1 MWALYLGFL
10 CWIHTNRPLCVTV
23 CCFTVPEASLLQ
35 NRFLHLNE
43 LAVEEIIWVDE
54 VDGLRNATCHIE
66 GCKVLGLDCEWKPNY
81 EKGIKPNKVISLIFY
96 FSLSLGFCT
105 VSLISIYMLSWYDF
119 IRKKKKKVHIF
130 EKSWSYYIGS
140 LFTYPCILHFK
151 ITEVVLCT
159 YRFSY

>member
-23 CCFTVPEASLLQ
+23 WCFTVPEASLLQ

-54 VDGLRNATCHIE
+54 VDGLCNATCHIE

-81 EKGIKPNKVISLIFY
+81 EKGSKPNKVISLIFY
-96 FSLSLGFCT
+96 FSLSGFLYCI
-105 VSLISIYMLSWYDF
+105 LNIYIYVVMLLF
-119 IRKKKKKVHIF
+119 IRKK
-130 EKSWSYYIGS
+130 EKGAYFLKNHGVVTLEVFS
-140 LFTYPCILHFK
+140 LTHAF
-151 ITEVVLCT
+151 CT
-159 YRFSY
+159 LKLLK

>member
-23 CCFTVPEASLLQ
+23 WCFTVPEASLLQ

-54 VDGLRNATCHIE
+54 VDGLCNATCYIE

-81 EKGIKPNKVISLIFY
+81 EKGSKPNKVISLIFY
-96 FSLSLGFCT
+96 FSLSGFLYCI
-105 VSLISIYMLSWYDF
+105 LNIYIYVVMLLF
-119 IRKKKKKVHIF
+119 IRKK
-130 EKSWSYYIGS
+130 EKGAYFLKNHGVITLEVFS
-140 LFTYPCILHFK
+140 LTHAF
-151 ITEVVLCT
+151 CT
-159 YRFSY
+159 LKLLK